1 MLTVIAGTPSSSI
14 SPPAPTPPP
23 LGHRTWSFRQQRG
36 VNVDDKARY
45 SDPNDTRSA
54 YQKAYGVGPVGTRDG
69 RKYFSEDPREVDPFY
84 SAINAVIN
92 GERSELENMS
102 EVEPMKRVTFRNA
115 LVIE

>member
-115 LVIE
+115 PVIE